1 MRNVVADEGDQPA
14 EEFEFGKRF
23 IRDLQATYCE
33 DLFDGD
39 TPEPSIIGCAW
50 GGACKMSGGNP
61 SKPKKKEKKL
71 SKKGG
76 RKKGAKTWK
85 ESELDSLCDCIE
97 DAIDEEGG
105 ASGSDMW
112 DNVVA
117 ANYEIG
123 KKKGLDWY
131 RKGKDAR
138 KKFETLA
145 AMEKP
150 TGTNIPPALI
160 QRCQGLHEQIE
171 QAEVMGYSAH
181 NNALDDIEMDVTG
194 DGLDGTR
201 LTEPSDVGSTST
213 MKSPN
218 NRRKKKLQ
226 LNEQLSNLTKTLD
239 DGNKELANAVNRL
252 VDKIDDGTGTDPS
265 DDVNRRT
272 TALEADIS
280 DVRSDVSTLKRSVEN
295 LDSNIQTI
303 LSILQGGRDDLAD
316 ADAPPVVTPRQST
329 GKKRK
334 LLPPPRMPSARV
346 KTPNA
351 KYSK

>member
-1 MRNVVADEGDQPA
+1 MMTQIASRAFLWQYQ
-14 EEFEFGKRF
+14 R
-23 IRDLQATYCE
+23 R
-33 DLFDGD
+33 
-39 TPEPSIIGCAW
+39 
-50 GGACKMSGGNP
+50 
-61 SKPKKKEKKL
+61 
-71 SKKGG
+71 
-76 RKKGAKTWK
+76 
-85 ESELDSLCDCIE
+85 SL
-97 DAIDEEGG
+97 
-105 ASGSDMW
+105 
-112 DNVVA
+112 
-117 ANYEIG
+117 
-123 KKKGLDWY
+123 L
-131 RKGKDAR
+131 
-138 KKFETLA
+138 TLA
-145 AMEKP
+145 
-150 TGTNIPPALI
+150 L
-160 QRCQGLHEQIE
+160 IE

-201 LTEPSDVGSTST
+201 LIEPSDDGSTST

-218 NRRKKKLQ
+218 NRRKKKFQ

-334 LLPPPRMPSARV
+334 SHKSPPPPRMPSARV